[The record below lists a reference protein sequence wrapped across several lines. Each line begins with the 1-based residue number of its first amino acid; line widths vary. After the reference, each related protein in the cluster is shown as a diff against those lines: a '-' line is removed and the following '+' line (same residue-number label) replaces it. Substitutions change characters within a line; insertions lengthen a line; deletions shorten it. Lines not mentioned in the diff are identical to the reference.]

1 LRERRFRTAL
11 RFQPDADTF
20 GAPWVAHLEEAQA
33 MGELQP
39 RMRAGDQDRQRVV
52 EQLGKH
58 FGEGRLTV
66 EEFDE
71 RVVRAHASVYLDE
84 LPALTADLPR
94 DLEPHHRPPRSPMRM
109 PSGPL
114 VFFIAM
120 LLAWSVVAAAIHGA
134 PPFFALILLF
144 VFLRHRRWS
153 RRW

>member
-1 LRERRFRTAL
+1 
-11 RFQPDADTF
+11 
-20 GAPWVAHLEEAQA
+20 

-39 RMRAGDQDRQRVV
+39 RMRAGDKDRQRVV

-58 FGEGRLTV
+58 LGEGRLTI

-71 RVVRAHASVYLDE
+71 RVIRAHASVYLDE
-84 LPALTADLPR
+84 LPTLTADLPR
-94 DLEPHHRPPRSPMRM
+94 DPEPLRRPTRPRMRA
-109 PSGPL
+109 PSVVLLL
-114 VFFIAM
+114 VIAM
-120 LLAWSVVAAAIHGA
+120 LLVWSVVTAVVYGA